1 MCTWEPL
8 VVQLLRLV
16 DTIPL
21 PPPPS
26 SRPRGRPL
34 SYPDQLFLKVL
45 LFMVLRRMHR
55 VHEVYTVLSI
65 PSTEILLLRCTLFP
79 DGRMPSRRTFERR
92 LRRLPEALEERI
104 ALLGAHLVDLLMPW
118 QKSARAAAI
127 DSTCLRASG
136 APWHKKD
143 REAGLVP
150 NTSIDTDAHW
160 TKSGWH
166 HWVFGYKLH
175 LVVSVSEIWIPLAAK
190 LLPANEA
197 DNVVGREL
205 ISAVRALPT
214 FFCGD
219 SAYNSDD
226 VRLACD
232 SRSATLVASS
242 RGKAPRTDDG
252 VEVRK
257 IIHALRHHAI
267 ENFNGLFK
275 SIFDARRPL
284 PTKGRANTQRFI
296 LGAVF
301 TYQIA
306 LLFRYNTGELHQT
319 NIKALLR
326 SA

>member
-8 VVQLLRLV
+8 LVQLLRLV

-34 SYPDQLFLKVL
+34 TYPDQLFLKVL
-45 LFMVLRRMHR
+45 LLMVLRRLHR
-55 VHEVYTVLSI
+55 VHEVFAVLSE
-65 PSTEILLLRCTLFP
+65 SNTEILLVRAVLFQ
-79 DGRMPSRRTFERR
+79 GGTMPSRRTFERR
-92 LRRLPEALEERI
+92 LERLPESLEEQI
-104 ALLGAHLVDLLMPW
+104 TLLGAYLVDLFVPW
-118 QKSARAAAI
+118 RNSARAAAI
-127 DSTCLRASG
+127 DSTCMRASG

-143 REAGLVP
+143 REAGVIP

-160 TKSGWH
+160 TRSGWH
-166 HWVFGYKLH
+166 GWVFGYKLH
-175 LVVSVSEIWIPLAAK
+175 LIVTIANVWIPLAAK

-197 DNVVGREL
+197 DNVVGQEL
-205 ISAVRALPT
+205 IAAVRAQPT

-219 SAYNSDD
+219 SAYNCDN

-232 SRSATLVASS
+232 TRAATLVASS
-242 RGKAPRTDDG
+242 RGNAPRTDDG

-267 ENFNGLFK
+267 ENFNALFK
-275 SIFDARRPL
+275 NIFDGRRPL
-284 PTKGRANTQRFI
+284 PTKGRVNTQRFI

-306 LLFRYNTGELHQT
+306 LLHRHTTGEPHQA
-319 NIKALLR
+319 NIKALVR

>member
-8 VVQLLRLV
+8 LVQLLRLV

-26 SRPRGRPL
+26 SRPRGRPPI
-34 SYPDQLFLKVL
+34 YPDHLFLKVL
-45 LFMVLRRMHR
+45 LFMVLRRFYR
-55 VHEVYTVLSI
+55 VHEVWAVLSTQ
-65 PSTEILLLRCTLFP
+65 STEILLLRTVLFP
-79 DGRMPSRRTFERR
+79 GGKMPSRRTFERR
-92 LRRLPEALEERI
+92 LQRLPQRLEDQI
-104 ALLGAHLVDLLMPW
+104 ALLGTHLVDLLLPW
-118 QKSARAAAI
+118 RNSARAAAV
-127 DSTCLRASG
+127 DSTCLKASG
-136 APWHKKD
+136 APWHQKD
-143 REAGLVP
+143 RKIGIVP

-166 HWVFGYKLH
+166 GWVFGYKLH
-175 LVVSVSEIWIPLAAK
+175 LVVSISEIWIPLAAK

-205 ISAVRALPT
+205 ISQVRAEPS

-219 SAYNSDD
+219 SAYNCDD

-232 SRSATLVASS
+232 TRTATLVASS
-242 RGKAPRTDDG
+242 RGSAPRTDAG

-275 SIFDARRPL
+275 SIFDTRRPL
-284 PTKGRANTQRFI
+284 PTKGRVNTQRFI

-306 LLFRYNTGELHQT
+306 LLYRYNTGELHQS

>member
-1 MCTWEPL
+1 MCTGEPL
-8 VVQLLRLV
+8 LVQLLRLV
-16 DTIPL
+16 DSIPQ

-34 SYPDQLFLKVL
+34 SYPDHLFLKVL
-45 LFMVLRRMHR
+45 LFMVLRRLCR
-55 VHEVYTVLSI
+55 VHEVFAVLSQ
-65 PSTEILLLRCTLFP
+65 PSAEILLIRTVLFP
-79 DGRMPSRRTFERR
+79 GGRIPSRRTFERR
-92 LRRLPEALEERI
+92 LKRLPDTLEEQI
-104 ALLGAHLVDLLMPW
+104 SVLGAHLVDLFAPW
-118 QKSARAAAI
+118 ERSARAAAI

-136 APWHKKD
+136 APWHKKY
-143 REAGLVP
+143 RKAGIIP

-166 HWVFGYKLH
+166 GWVFGYKLH
-175 LVVSVSEIWIPLAAK
+175 LIVTIADVWIPLAAK

-197 DNVVGREL
+197 DNVVGEEL
-205 ISAVRALPT
+205 ITAVRAGPT

-219 SAYNSDD
+219 SAYNCDN

-232 SRSATLVASS
+232 VRGATLVASS

-252 VEVRK
+252 REVRK
-257 IIHALRHHAI
+257 IIHVLRHHAI

-275 SIFDARRPL
+275 NIFDGRRPL
-284 PTKGRANTQRFI
+284 PTKGHTNTKRFI

-306 LLFRYNTGELHQT
+306 LLYRFTIGDLHQA